1 MFTPEQARMMM
12 ELFANPL
19 FRQGANEFIKRMQQD
34 GMEAARQFWRESPY
48 AGVFPDQQ
56 QVMERMADFYSAM
69 GFVPVAKYDALREE
83 NEALKTENAQLRS
96 ALRDLQQSVVAEG
109 GAKAQRAWQEV
120 MERQMAINREATQSF
135 FDALNAFGTSN
146 KKS

>member
-48 AGVFPDQQ
+48 AGLLNWDEVRRLAR
-56 QVMERMADFYSAM
+56 E
-69 GFVPVAKYDALREE
+69 GKGEDALGFRAEF
-83 NEALKTENAQLRS
+83 LQLI
-96 ALRDLQQSVVAEG
+96 E
-109 GAKAQRAWQEV
+109 KAAAR
-120 MERQMAINREATQSF
+120 
-135 FDALNAFGTSN
+135 
-146 KKS
+146 